1 MCHRDSDL
9 SAGLTPVRKG
19 NGSAQSPQASGFCR
33 YDELMADNK
42 RQKSSADLIKEARE
56 TFTPPPAPELE
67 QPAMPPIVRPS
78 DRIAPSYTPPSDA
91 QSEPESPQTARRPSE
106 PTRTAPSDRMSTRLP
121 SIPPST
127 RMATPTAPRSE
138 FKDTTASV
146 LNGIGWL
153 FVVVAL
159 GLAILLVIGAFT
171 EQDQASDLIIG
182 GAIIVLFPLALG
194 IALVAMGRK
203 RKRVAAAQA
212 NAARANSAQMNAPAP
227 AASPSKPMKS
237 APAGLRDGEVVIASI
252 PGVPN
257 GATSGSTIGVIVAA
271 AIAFIIFSSLTGFG
285 GFFIVAGIIFLVART
300 ITKATGNA
308 GSLGKAF
315 PGSARL
321 TITDQRVLST
331 VRSWAPNTPEVH
343 MDRPISAIETFDA
356 RTGNKPL
363 VRITFT
369 DGEEIRMS
377 TSVANSQAA
386 KQALQAVT
394 A

>member
-1 MCHRDSDL
+1 
-9 SAGLTPVRKG
+9 
-19 NGSAQSPQASGFCR
+19 
-33 YDELMADNK
+33 
-42 RQKSSADLIKEARE
+42 
-56 TFTPPPAPELE
+56 
-67 QPAMPPIVRPS
+67 
-78 DRIAPSYTPPSDA
+78 
-91 QSEPESPQTARRPSE
+91 
-106 PTRTAPSDRMSTRLP
+106 MSTRLP
-121 SIPPST
+121 SVPPST
-127 RMATPTAPRSE
+127 RTAIPTAPRSE

-153 FVVVAL
+153 FIVVAL

-237 APAGLRDGEVVIASI
+237 APAGLRDGEVVVASI

-271 AIAFIIFSSLTGFG
+271 AIAFIIFSSLAGFG